1 MNNLVGNP
9 VHVVSLVYR
18 VRRILPGVLDSL
30 NQCNMRREV
39 EFVKKVMKS
48 INVTEDDLVG
58 VMKSLLRIQY
68 TYRLYLYYII
78 MVTFSIII
86 LDSFDPLDLSRGLI
100 GDQHTEA
107 RLSFRKE
114 LCHIMPS

>member
-1 MNNLVGNP
+1 MGNP

-30 NQCNMRREV
+30 SQCDLRREV
-39 EFVKKVMKS
+39 EFVKKIMKS

-68 TYRLYLYYII
+68 TYRLYLYYYDGN
-78 MVTFSIII
+78 FLNENS
-86 LDSFDPLDLSRGLI
+86 SFDPLDLSKGLI
-100 GDQHTEA
+100 GDQQTEA
-107 RLSFRKE
+107 KLSFRKE
-114 LCHIMPS
+114 LCHSRVISLSLS